1 MKKTIKIAV
10 IAFVALIALFVIDT
24 VQALAFDSSPLIKVR
39 EYYNGGNINYR
50 DKGLLVDTWC
60 GTNGKKDTVIKGFS
74 YSLSDDTYDEAYK
87 SNSQQQQK
95 NPHNQVYDVAL
106 SYANWTDDSKIYT
119 GSLNLSEMQ
128 SNSIQHLP
136 IYKFDTVEDLMQF
149 KTAFGDI
156 LTMDSGW
163 DEIPSF
169 NDTTVKY
176 DENFFEDNS
185 LLLVYV
191 PASNSTHRFGLSG
204 IGWDENELYIH
215 VKETTGAELV
225 DCAMA
230 GWYLTVAVEK
240 ESIANCTEYDAFFAN
255 TSETD

>member
-10 IAFVALIALFVIDT
+10 IVFVALIALFVIDT

-74 YSLSDDTYDEAYK
+74 YSLSDDTYDEVYK
-87 SNSQQQQK
+87 NDSQQQQK
-95 NPHNQVYDVAL
+95 NPHNQVYDVAI
-106 SYANWTDDSKIYT
+106 SFANWTDDSKIYT
-119 GSLNLSEMQ
+119 SSLNLSKMQ

-149 KTAFGDI
+149 KTLFGNI

-169 NDTTVKY
+169 NDTTIKY
-176 DENFFEDNS
+176 DKKFFEDNS

-204 IGWDENELYIH
+204 IGWDENKLYVH

-240 ESIANCTEYDAFFAN
+240 ESVANCTEYDAFFAN
-255 TSETD
+255 TSKTD